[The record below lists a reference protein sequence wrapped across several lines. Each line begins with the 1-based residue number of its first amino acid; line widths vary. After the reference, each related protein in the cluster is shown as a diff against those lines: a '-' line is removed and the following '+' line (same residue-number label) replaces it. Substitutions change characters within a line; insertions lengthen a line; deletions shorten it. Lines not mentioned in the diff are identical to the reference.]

1 MSDEEIGVF
10 SSGLKETYKRIREN
24 PVKSSRGRY
33 NIITTT
39 TTVHLS
45 ALCMHKMC
53 DTNFVFNPLAT
64 SCGIARGGW
73 FSVND
78 PEAVVFVKISVCEQK
93 KRKEGK
99 KL

>member
-1 MSDEEIGVF
+1 
-10 SSGLKETYKRIREN
+10 
-24 PVKSSRGRY
+24 
-33 NIITTT
+33 
-39 TTVHLS
+39 
-45 ALCMHKMC
+45 MHKMC

-93 KRKEGK
+93 KKKEGK
-99 KL
+99 KLRKLRKLISAKTCRSISVAMLTPQDTSLIKLNK